1 MGAQWFS
8 NQNSSTALCQ
18 LPFLQLHAGSG
29 YFPVTG
35 ESECYVILEV
45 LFSFFSSQP
54 PSWGV
59 TEFIISVS
67 RPGKSWNS
75 SKGQGKSWK
84 SNNYAF

>member
-35 ESECYVILEV
+35 E
-45 LFSFFSSQP
+45 FSFFSSQP

-75 SKGQGKSWK
+75 SKGEGKSRK